1 MISLFHNS
9 IHTLHNFSWLSFRN
23 CKRCYL
29 VIIIIIIIII
39 IITISYYY
47 YYLGCVHTNPD
58 IFENPYILHE
68 YGVFPVPLGQ
78 FTWVTYPKGTGG
90 KRLTFALGPRN
101 PKRFSRA
108 E

>member
-29 VIIIIIIIII
+29 VIIIIIIISIIIIIIIIITI

-47 YYLGCVHTNPD
+47 YYFGCVHTNPD

-78 FTWVTYPKGTGG
+78 FTWVTYP
-90 KRLTFALGPRN
+90 R
-101 PKRFSRA
+101 
-108 E
+108 

>member
-29 VIIIIIIIII
+29 VIIIIII

>member
-39 IITISYYY
+39 ISIIIIIIIIITIIITISYYY
-47 YYLGCVHTNPD
+47 YYFGCVHTNPD

-78 FTWVTYPKGTGG
+78 FTWVTYP
-90 KRLTFALGPRN
+90 R
-101 PKRFSRA
+101 
-108 E
+108 